1 MFPTD
6 WFIYFTETCFCVVLP
21 VISRKSLKLVS
32 FSYKTLISKSLA
44 VLYYVFIN
52 NQKGLVKTVPR
63 RCSIKKA
70 LKNHREDLRRSYF
83 PFKATGCKPANC

>member
-6 WFIYFTETCFCVVLP
+6 WFTYFTETCFCVVLP
-21 VISRKSLKLVS
+21 VISGKSLKLVS

-52 NQKGLVKTVPR
+52 N
-63 RCSIKKA
+63 
-70 LKNHREDLRRSYF
+70 
-83 PFKATGCKPANC
+83 